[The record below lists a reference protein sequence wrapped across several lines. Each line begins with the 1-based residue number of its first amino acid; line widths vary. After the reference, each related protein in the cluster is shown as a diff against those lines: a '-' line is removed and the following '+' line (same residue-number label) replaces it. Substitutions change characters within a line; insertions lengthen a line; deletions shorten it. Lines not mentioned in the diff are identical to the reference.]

1 MAEPIIE
8 IKNLA
13 KQYEDDAMAL
23 KNVNLSVNEGDFIS
37 VVGRSGSGKTTLI
50 KHLIGEE
57 RPTEGS
63 IMVNGWDLSRIK
75 QSKIPYFR
83 REIGC
88 VFQDIKLLKQRNVA
102 ENVAFALMVL
112 GTPRSEIHEKVPK
125 VLNLVGL
132 SGKAARFPD
141 ELSGGEQ
148 QRVAIARA
156 FVHRPNI
163 LIADEPTGDLDAIF
177 GWEIM
182 EILLKINKMG
192 TTIIMATH
200 DRNIVNRL
208 QKRVVTIEDGTIIRD
223 HAKGRYVI

>member
-1 MAEPIIE
+1 
-8 IKNLA
+8 
-13 KQYEDDAMAL
+13 
-23 KNVNLSVNEGDFIS
+23 
-37 VVGRSGSGKTTLI
+37 
-50 KHLIGEE
+50 
-57 RPTEGS
+57 
-63 IMVNGWDLSRIK
+63 
-75 QSKIPYFR
+75 
-83 REIGC
+83 
-88 VFQDIKLLKQRNVA
+88 
-102 ENVAFALMVL
+102 MVL
-112 GTPRSEIHEKVPK
+112 GTPRKEIHEKVPK

-156 FVHRPNI
+156 FVHRPSI
-163 LIADEPTGDLDAIF
+163 LIADEPTGDLDAIYA
-177 GWEIM
+177 WEIM

-200 DRNIVNRL
+200 DRSIVNRL